1 MIVVAGLLA
10 LALAFVGCGRPPATH
25 YYMLS
30 LVPRA
35 DAPDSVATHAEGL
48 AVGVRP
54 FEVDPPY
61 DQDRIVYRVKA
72 RSTEV
77 GFYAYHRWAAPL
89 SRMLPLVV
97 ARGFAGTE
105 GVRSI
110 EPAVGVRGYDAFLSG
125 RVRTIEE
132 VDHSGGQDVVLHIA
146 LSLQSV
152 SGEEWWSEVLTAR
165 STVEAR
171 DVSQIVEEMNRALGQ
186 AIVELRASFAD
197 AISDARAGG

>member
-1 MIVVAGLLA
+1 MIAGGLL
-10 LALAFVGCGRPPATH
+10 LLSLAFAGCGRPPATH

-30 LVPRA
+30 VTPRA
-35 DAPDSVATHAEGL
+35 DAPGTARNTADGL

-61 DQDRIVYRVKA
+61 DQDRIVYRLQS

-77 GFYAYHRWAAPL
+77 GFYTYHRWAAPL
-89 SRMLPLVV
+89 SSMLPLVL
-97 ARGFAGTE
+97 ARGFANTD

-110 EPAVGVRGYDAFLSG
+110 EPAVGAHDYDAFLSG

-132 VDHSGGQDVVLHIA
+132 VDHSGGQDVILHIA
-146 LSLQSV
+146 LSLRSA
-152 SGEEWWSEVLTAR
+152 SGEAWWSEALTVR
-165 STVEAR
+165 STVEVR
-171 DVSQIVEEMNRALGQ
+171 EVSQIVEEMNRALGQ
-186 AIVELRASFAD
+186 AIAELRGPFAD